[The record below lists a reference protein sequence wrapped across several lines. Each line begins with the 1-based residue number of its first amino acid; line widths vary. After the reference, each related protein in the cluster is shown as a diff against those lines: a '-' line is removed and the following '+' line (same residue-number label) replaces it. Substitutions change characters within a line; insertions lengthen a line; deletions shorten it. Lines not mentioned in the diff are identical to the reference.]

1 MDLPNMLG
9 GFELDGICRC
19 ADCWKPGKAKEL
31 IQNRK
36 LKQRQHA
43 AFALVAK
50 KCFAI
55 HSSVFY
61 THQEWKNVSGN
72 LPRLHLVI
80 AALA

>member
-19 ADCWKPGKAKEL
+19 AECWKPGKAKEL
-31 IQNRK
+31 VQSRK

-55 HSSVFY
+55 ISFVFY
-61 THQEWKNVSGN
+61 NHQELKNVLGN
-72 LPRLHLVI
+72 LPWRHRVI